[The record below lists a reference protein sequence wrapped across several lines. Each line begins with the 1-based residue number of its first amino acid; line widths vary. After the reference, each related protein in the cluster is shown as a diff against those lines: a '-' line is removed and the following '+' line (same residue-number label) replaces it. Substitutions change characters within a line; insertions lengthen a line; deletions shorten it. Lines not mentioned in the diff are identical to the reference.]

1 MKKITS
7 KFKLIIAII
16 LINSIAGIV
25 LDSIFRSSILGQSK
39 VSLAIIVILLGS
51 GAILFFI
58 NKQLNIERS
67 NIKTEFTEDLREEM
81 KNIAEIVKQFL
92 SSPTKAAQS
101 NAANGIL
108 LEQRCK
114 YLEEYRES
122 FPLSL
127 SEFFTIYAIN
137 RKSISV
143 FSHSEWL
150 ISGDYQSQ
158 LFACN
163 IVRRDA
169 QTYKEMFELVSDA
182 TCPDDLFRY
191 NIMLEPYHD

>member
-51 GAILFFI
+51 GAMLFFV

-67 NIKTEFTEDLREEM
+67 NIKTEFSEDLREEM
-81 KNIAEIVKQFL
+81 KNIAESVKQLL
-92 SSPTKAAQS
+92 SSPAKYTQS
-101 NAANGIL
+101 NTSNGIL

-127 SEFFTIYAIN
+127 SELFTIYAIS
-137 RKSISV
+137 RKSTSV
-143 FSHSEWL
+143 FSHSNWL
-150 ISGDYQSQ
+150 ISGEYQGK

-163 IVRRDA
+163 IARRDA
-169 QTYKEMFELVSDA
+169 QTYKEMFELVSEA

-191 NIMLEPYHD
+191 NIILEPYHD